1 MAYPSRTARIS
12 SRQKKASALFLM
24 VLALAFANETFD
36 WPLVGTYDWEAI
48 LALTL
53 VGCANNV
60 GKSVVVKNTV
70 AGLEVSSGV
79 PQAPKIQFG
88 LVRNF
93 YVAVPTNAT
102 FTSDVDANIG
112 ATKESVREKLTIGVP
127 PPPLQQAPATNATQ
141 SASLTNTVN
150 VIRK

>member
-1 MAYPSRTARIS
+1 MKPT
-12 SRQKKASALFLM
+12 L
-24 VLALAFANETFD
+24 
-36 WPLVGTYDWEAI
+36 AI
-48 LALTL
+48 LALAL

-127 PPPLQQAPATNATQ
+127 PSPLRQVHTNTPATNATQ
-141 SASLTNTVN
+141 SASLTNT
-150 VIRK
+150 IRVKAK

>member
-1 MAYPSRTARIS
+1 MKLLI
-12 SRQKKASALFLM
+12 L
-24 VLALAFANETFD
+24 
-36 WPLVGTYDWEAI
+36 I
-48 LALTL
+48 LALSL

-102 FTSDVDANIG
+102 FASDVDANIG
-112 ATKESVREKLTIGVP
+112 ATKETVREKLSIGVP
-127 PPPLQQAPATNATQ
+127 PSPLRQIHTNANE
-141 SASLTNTVN
+141 ASLTNTVR
-150 VIRK
+150 VRAK

>member
-1 MAYPSRTARIS
+1 MKILITI
-12 SRQKKASALFLM
+12 
-24 VLALAFANETFD
+24 LALA
-36 WPLVGTYDWEAI
+36 
-48 LALTL
+48 L

-60 GKSVVVKNTV
+60 GKSVIVKNTV

-112 ATKESVREKLTIGVP
+112 ATKESVREKLTIGALP
-127 PPPLQQAPATNATQ
+127 SPLRQIHTNANE
-141 SASLTNTVN
+141 ASLTNT
-150 VIRK
+150 IRVKAK

>member
-1 MAYPSRTARIS
+1 M
-12 SRQKKASALFLM
+12 K
-24 VLALAFANETFD
+24 
-36 WPLVGTYDWEAI
+36 PLLLI

-112 ATKESVREKLTIGVP
+112 ATKESVREKLTIGALP
-127 PPPLQQAPATNATQ
+127 SPLRQIHTNANE
-141 SASLTNTVN
+141 ASLTNT
-150 VIRK
+150 IRVTK

>member
-1 MAYPSRTARIS
+1 MKT
-12 SRQKKASALFLM
+12 
-24 VLALAFANETFD
+24 ALA
-36 WPLVGTYDWEAI
+36 I
-48 LALTL
+48 LAALTL

-112 ATKESVREKLTIGVP
+112 ATKESVREKLAIGVP
-127 PPPLQQAPATNATQ
+127 PPPIQQAPPATNATQ
-141 SASLTNTVN
+141 SASLTNT
-150 VIRK
+150 IRVKAR

>member
-1 MAYPSRTARIS
+1 MKPLLLI
-12 SRQKKASALFLM
+12 
-24 VLALAFANETFD
+24 LALA
-36 WPLVGTYDWEAI
+36 
-48 LALTL
+48 LA
-53 VGCANNV
+53 GCANNV

-112 ATKESVREKLTIGVP
+112 ATKETVREKLSIGVP
-127 PPPLQQAPATNATQ
+127 PSPLRQVHTNANE
-141 SASLTNTVN
+141 ASLTNKVN

>member
-1 MAYPSRTARIS
+1 MKTI
-12 SRQKKASALFLM
+12 L
-24 VLALAFANETFD
+24 
-36 WPLVGTYDWEAI
+36 AI
-48 LALTL
+48 LAALAL

-60 GKSVVVKNTV
+60 SKSVVVKNTV

-79 PQAPKIQFG
+79 PQAPKIQLG

-112 ATKESVREKLTIGVP
+112 ATKESVREKLSIGVP
-127 PPPLQQAPATNATQ
+127 PSPLRQVHTNANE
-141 SASLTNTVN
+141 ASLTNTVR
-150 VIRK
+150 VRAK

>member
-1 MAYPSRTARIS
+1 MKHTITILA
-12 SRQKKASALFLM
+12 
-24 VLALAFANETFD
+24 ALA
-36 WPLVGTYDWEAI
+36 
-48 LALTL
+48 L

-60 GKSVVVKNTV
+60 GKSVIVKNTV

-127 PPPLQQAPATNATQ
+127 PSPLRQVHTNTNE
-141 SASLTNTVN
+141 ASLTNTVR
-150 VIRK
+150 VRAK